1 MVTSITDLEKR
12 LEQLMQAVPTRGM
25 ERRPTILKDIYELP
39 VELQSRALTAIA
51 ARENIREIISFPQQ
65 IQRGHHYVPK
75 QALLFTSTG
84 IVHLLASDW
93 PGQEPAVTFIRA
105 DCLIYMKVTLILLYG
120 FLEIVAESTPSPAR
134 LALEFN
140 TVAWDQIARPIRQFL
155 QAARNTPAASTER
168 IPCPAHILPAVD
180 ALPLKF
186 INGVRIYGVLPGE
199 KLGQLVFQPGT
210 WERRLLLFRRA
221 ILANTLILLTSNYV
235 VVVQEELEVSQGWI
249 LSYIPRSRIASIQN
263 NRCKKWNEL
272 AYILNQRQ
280 QKLDYKV
287 LSTDEA
293 AQSWRLCWV
302 QHGNL
307 WQDLPLQPV

>member
-1 MVTSITDLEKR
+1 M
-12 LEQLMQAVPTRGM
+12 
-25 ERRPTILKDIYELP
+25 
-39 VELQSRALTAIA
+39 
-51 ARENIREIISFPQQ
+51 
-65 IQRGHHYVPK
+65 
-75 QALLFTSTG
+75 FTSTG
-84 IVHLLASDW
+84 IVHLLASVW
-93 PGQEPAVTFIRA
+93 LGQEPAVTFIRA

-199 KLGQLVFQPGT
+199 KMEQLVFQPGT

-249 LSYIPRSRIASIQN
+249 LSYFPRSRIASIQN
-263 NRCKKWNEL
+263 NRYEKWNEL
-272 AYILNQRQ
+272 AFILNQGR
-280 QKLDYKV
+280 QKLD
-287 LSTDEA
+287 
-293 AQSWRLCWV
+293 
-302 QHGNL
+302 
-307 WQDLPLQPV
+307 